1 MGDAPQG
8 GNKLGGGENDIM
20 SGSGAWATNE
30 IDEITPPVRPISLQ
44 IQTDNTI
51 KGLNLFFY

>member
-8 GNKLGGGENDIM
+8 GNKLGGGGNDIM

-30 IDEITPPVRPISLQ
+30 VDEISPARPVSLS
-44 IQTDNTI
+44 ITDTKS
-51 KGLNLFFY
+51 KGIL